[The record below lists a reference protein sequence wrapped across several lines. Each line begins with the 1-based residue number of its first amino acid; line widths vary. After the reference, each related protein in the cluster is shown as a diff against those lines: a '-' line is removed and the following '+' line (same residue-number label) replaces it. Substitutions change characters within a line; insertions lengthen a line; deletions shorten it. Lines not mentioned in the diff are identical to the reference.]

1 MNQPTPEITLKAL
14 ILGIILSM
22 VLAGANAYLGLFAG
36 MTVSASIPAA
46 VISMGILTLALIGIT
61 ACAAIIPQKFYEKTT
76 AKVKV
81 KNESAYSNNGATL
94 SKEPAKN
101 IFEVE
106 IKF

>member
-1 MNQPTPEITLKAL
+1 MLAL
-14 ILGIILSM
+14 RKM
-22 VLAGANAYLGLFAG
+22 VRIQEVSGHKSLFF
-36 MTVSASIPAA
+36 
-46 VISMGILTLALIGIT
+46 GILALSLITMT

-101 IFEVE
+101 IFEID

>member
-1 MNQPTPEITLKAL
+1 M
-14 ILGIILSM
+14 IIKKHKLS
-22 VLAGANAYLGLFAG
+22 
-36 MTVSASIPAA
+36 T
-46 VISMGILTLALIGIT
+46 GILTLALTIMT

-81 KNESAYSNNGATL
+81 KNESAYSNNGAIL

-101 IFEVE
+101 IFEVD